1 MKANNAIIRCLAAAV
16 FVSGLGAGVMGCV
29 ADTTNGGELDAVQG
43 DHDEDDSEG
52 ESSSDTSEEEL
63 TWYTHKRCESPGGWG
78 EPICVAWTGS
88 WPSGYVRAE
97 SRSSYYYAIMLQ
109 GCSGNDH
116 NACDARTI
124 VASKTLHNHAGYTP
138 SVRVGKYSWY
148 VACAKRFASSK
159 WACNRGMY
167 EVYLG
172 D

>member
-1 MKANNAIIRCLAAAV
+1 MNAKTIIRCLAAAV
-16 FVSGLGAGVMGCV
+16 LVPAFGAVVTGCV
-29 ADTTNGGELDAVQG
+29 ASGSDGVDELDGMQG
-43 DHDEDDSEG
+43 DNTPDDEG
-52 ESSSDTSEEEL
+52 ESSSDTSQEEL
-63 TWYTHKRCESPGGWG
+63 SWWTHKRCESPGGWG

-116 NACDARTI
+116 TACDARTI

-148 VACAKRFASSK
+148 VACAKRFASSR

-167 EVYLG
+167 QVYLG